1 MGGTRGYVNIS
12 GMEHMTPE
20 EIRARNRETYGARI
34 KRFRTRRGL
43 SKEQLA
49 EILEISPSAV
59 RNWENGQSRPDPEYM
74 YRMFEILQV
83 EPNEFFGFK
92 GVGGILTDDE
102 QSIID
107 NYRKLDDAGKSNL
120 VTIAEALAEKAAEHE
135 IIELCK
141 GIEPTKTRDYALA
154 AGEGTDWEEHPE
166 ERQVLLYKS
175 RDVDHADEVFTV
187 NGESME
193 PLFHDGDHV
202 LVQYCTEIRN
212 GEIGAFHVPGHGG
225 VIKQALHDRL
235 HSINPAY
242 DDIIPYEGA
251 KVIGRV
257 LCRITKDMIPT
268 PEERMKYEAY
278 MNERQ

>member
-12 GMEHMTPE
+12 GMENMTPE

-34 KRFRTRRGL
+34 KEFRIRRGL
-43 SKEQLA
+43 SKEDLA
-49 EILEISPSAV
+49 KILEISPSAV

-92 GVGGILTDDE
+92 GLGGILSNDE
-102 QSIID
+102 RSIID
-107 NYRKLDDAGKSNL
+107 NYRKLDESGKANL
-120 VTIAEALAEKAAEHE
+120 AIIAQALADKAEEHK
-135 IIELCK
+135 IIELK
-141 GIEPTKTRDYALA
+141 KRIVPVKDIERSLA
-154 AGEGTDWEEHPE
+154 AGEGADWEDYPE
-166 ERQVLLYKS
+166 ERQALLYRS
-175 RDVDHADEVFTV
+175 RDVEQADEVFTV

-193 PLFHDGDHV
+193 PLFHNGDHV
-202 LVQYCTEIRN
+202 LVQYCKEIKN
-212 GEIGAFHVPGHGG
+212 GEIGAFYVPGHGG

-235 HSINPAY
+235 HSINQAY

-251 KVIGRV
+251 QVIGRV

-268 PEERMKYEAY
+268 PEERMQYEAS
-278 MNERQ
+278 ET

>member
-20 EIRARNRETYGARI
+20 EIRARNRETYGARV
-34 KRFRTRRGL
+34 KEFRIRRGL

-49 EILEISPSAV
+49 AILEISPSAV

-92 GVGGILTDDE
+92 GIGGLLTDDE

-107 NYRKLDDAGKSNL
+107 NYRKLDDTGKSDL
-120 VTIAEALAEKAAEHE
+120 VTIAEVLAEKASVRK
-135 IIELCK
+135 ITELRRRIK
-141 GIEPTKTRDYALA
+141 PTKGYDRSLA
-154 AGEGTDWEEHPE
+154 AGEGTDWEDYPE
-166 ERQVLLYKS
+166 ENLVLLYRS

-193 PLFHDGDHV
+193 PLFHNGDHV
-202 LVQYCTEIRN
+202 LVQYCTEIKN
-212 GEIGAFHVPGHGG
+212 GEIGAFYVPGHGG
-225 VIKQALHDRL
+225 VIKQVLHDRL
-235 HSINPAY
+235 HSVNKDY
-242 DDIIPYEGA
+242 EDIIPYDGA
-251 KVIGRV
+251 KLIGKV
-257 LCRITKDMIPT
+257 LCHVTKDMIPT
-268 PEERMKYEAY
+268 PEERVQYEE
-278 MNERQ
+278 MQE